1 MPRIA
6 HVAGAAAA
14 VWISFA
20 AWILTG
26 PQPGAV
32 RTVDNL
38 LFGLLALANLVLA
51 ATAARSAAARL
62 RSAWTLLAIGAA
74 GWALGNVL
82 LGYYDISR
90 GLPPPSWADLA
101 YLSFPLAACAALL
114 LFPSARTGQSRSR
127 LILDG
132 ALVAGSFLLISW
144 LAVMHPIL
152 SSGEMT
158 PAEIAVSLAY
168 PIAAVLLLTV
178 GSIVLFRA
186 RRDLRPTLTP
196 LVAALFCVAI
206 ADSAFVYVSEIG
218 AEYLVFVDIANF
230 TWMLLLAVAITVG
243 GHLEPDRDD
252 AAAPALPGRVSLWL
266 PYLPLLIAAGAVALA
281 PRDVI
286 TEAPVLIVGAGLI
299 VIALARQ
306 LVEAWSSRRLLIDV
320 AEQGARDPLTG
331 LANRT
336 QFNDRLSRALR
347 RAPVGVI
354 ALDLEH
360 FKAVND
366 CLGHQAGDDLL
377 RAVGARIR
385 DCVRAGDTVARTG
398 GDEFG
403 VVVEGG
409 AGATYRIAD
418 RIQRAFEQPFAV
430 AEGQLPIRPSIG
442 IAIADDLPRPSA
454 EQLLARADLAMYAA
468 KRSRSGG
475 IHTYSPETELIGH
488 AEPQAMTTDSPAR
501 VADISLLAEL
511 RLAITHSALDML
523 YQPMIDLRTGEVTG
537 VEALLRWNYP
547 RRGVLDPDSFLPLVR
562 DHGLMGAVTD
572 FAVNRALDDATRWLS
587 GGTGPYVA
595 VNVFAALLE
604 DTALPGRIERALAAR
619 GLPGGSLTLEIS
631 EDGTFGRTSA
641 SRTAL
646 EELRR
651 RGVRVSIDDFGTGH
665 SDLSSLR
672 ELRVDEVK
680 IDRDFI
686 AAMTTDSRSHAIVR
700 TLVGLAHELG
710 LVAVAEGVEDAATA
724 EALRS
729 SGCDLAQGFHFSAP
743 LSLDQLLDL
752 IGSQQPGQATA
763 RNRRG

>member
-1 MPRIA
+1 MPKIA
-6 HVAGAAAA
+6 HVAGAAAV
-14 VWISFA
+14 VWISFT

-38 LFGLLALANLVLA
+38 LFGVLALANVVLA
-51 ATAARSAAARL
+51 ATAARFAAARL
-62 RSAWTLLAIGAA
+62 RTAWTLVAIGAA
-74 GWALGNVL
+74 GWALGNAL
-82 LGYYDISR
+82 TGYYNLSR

-101 YLSFPLAACAALL
+101 YLSFPLAACAALV
-114 LFPSARTGQSRSR
+114 LFPAARTGQSRSR

-144 LAVMHPIL
+144 LMVMHPIL
-152 SSGEMT
+152 SSREMT

-168 PIAAVLLLTV
+168 PIADVLILTV

-186 RRDLRPTLTP
+186 RRDLRPTLTL
-196 LVAALFCVAI
+196 LVAALFCVAVV
-206 ADSAFVYVSEIG
+206 DSAFVYVSEMKG
-218 AEYLVFVDIANF
+218 EYANIVDVANF
-230 TWMLLLAVAITVG
+230 AGMLLLAVAITVG
-243 GHLEPDRDD
+243 GHLELDRD
-252 AAAPALPGRVSLWL
+252 AAGSPALPGRASLWL

-286 TEAPVLIVGAGLI
+286 TEPPVLIVGAGLV

-347 RAPVGVI
+347 RTPVGVI

-366 CLGHQAGDDLL
+366 SLGHQAGDDLL
-377 RAVGARIR
+377 RAVAGRIR

-403 VVVEGG
+403 VVVASG
-409 AGATYRIAD
+409 ADATYRIAD

-442 IAIADDLPRPSA
+442 IAIADDPPHPSA
-454 EQLLARADLAMYAA
+454 EQLLAHADLAMYAA
-468 KRSRSGG
+468 KRSRSGS
-475 IHTYSPETELIGH
+475 IHTYSPETELIQR
-488 AEPQAMTTDSPAR
+488 ADPQAMRTGSPAR

-511 RLAITHSALDML
+511 RLALTHSALDML
-523 YQPMIDLRTGEVTG
+523 YQPMVDLRTGEIVG
-537 VEALLRWNYP
+537 VEALLRWTHP
-547 RRGVLDPDSFLPLVR
+547 RRGVLDPESFLPLVR
-562 DHGLMGAVTD
+562 EHGLMGAVTD

-604 DTALPGRIERALAAR
+604 DTALPGRIDRALAAR
-619 GLPGGSLTLEIS
+619 GLPARSLTLEIS
-631 EDGTFGRTSA
+631 EDGVFGRTSA
-641 SRTAL
+641 SRAAL
-646 EELRR
+646 ERLRR
-651 RGVRVSIDDFGTGH
+651 SGLRVSIDDFGTGH

-686 AAMTTDSRSHAIVR
+686 SAMTTDSRSHAIVR
-700 TLVGLAHELG
+700 TLIGLAHELG
-710 LVAVAEGVEDAATA
+710 LVTVAEGVEDAATV

-729 SGCDLAQGFHFSAP
+729 SGCDLAQGFSLSAP
-743 LSLDQLLDL
+743 LSVDQLLDL
-752 IGSQQPGQATA
+752 MGSQRSGSATA